1 MPPHSELR
9 MVATGEDGRRCYT
22 PGGALLR
29 GTSRSAGL
37 GVCPNLARIIFRD
50 AYPVL
55 CAARV
60 TFPAVTDWHN
70 PGVRLPAR
78 AVPVPCRRQWKR
90 LPSGMG
96 EVHMQS
102 HNQGPVRGQ
111 RRPPQPEGQRHSA
124 PRAAVETPA
133 SLDLSASAAEA
144 AAEANPASVAKPV
157 SAVPSRPRD
166 SSWDEIVR
174 ETFAHIKVVGI
185 GGAGGN
191 AVNRMIDAGVD
202 GIEFVSVNT
211 DAQALMGSK
220 APVYVRIG
228 DKLTKGLGAGGRP
241 EIGERAAEESSD
253 SLGEMVRGADMI
265 FITGGMGGG
274 TGTGAAPVIAK
285 HARAAGALTVG
296 VVTKP
301 FDFEG
306 TRRRRAAEEG
316 IARLREN
323 VDALIVIPNQRLLE
337 MVDAK
342 TSIEEAFGMADDVLR
357 QGIGGISDL
366 ITKPGVIN
374 LDFADVKTVMK
385 EAGSALMAIGHGTG
399 ETRCID
405 AAQEAIESP
414 LLEMN
419 IQGATGVLY
428 NITGGSS
435 LTLLE
440 TSEAA
445 EVIRAAVDEEA
456 EIIYGTSIDPTLGDA
471 VRITLIATGFDQGGG
486 IFDSAIPRAPRE
498 PRPMRDREPERT
510 YRPAAP
516 PLSTPPRA
524 NSAGTSPASPY
535 PEDDWVAESSIIKFL
550 RER

>member
-1 MPPHSELR
+1 
-9 MVATGEDGRRCYT
+9 
-22 PGGALLR
+22 
-29 GTSRSAGL
+29 
-37 GVCPNLARIIFRD
+37 
-50 AYPVL
+50 
-55 CAARV
+55 
-60 TFPAVTDWHN
+60 
-70 PGVRLPAR
+70 
-78 AVPVPCRRQWKR
+78 
-90 LPSGMG
+90 
-96 EVHMQS
+96 MQS
-102 HNQGPVRGQ
+102 HNKGPVRGQ
-111 RRPPQPEGQRHSA
+111 RRPPQADGQRNSFSG
-124 PRAAVETPA
+124 AA
-133 SLDLSASAAEA
+133 LEA
-144 AAEANPASVAKPV
+144 APGPLELNAAAREPTPPPAEPAPAP
-157 SAVPSRPRD
+157 AASRPAPVQRTRD
-166 SSWDEIVR
+166 TSWDDLVR

-191 AVNRMIDAGVD
+191 AVNRMIDSGVD

-241 EIGERAAEESSD
+241 EIGERAAEESAD
-253 SLGEMVRGADMI
+253 TLGEMVRGADMV
-265 FITGGMGGG
+265 FITAGMGGG

-316 IARLREN
+316 ISRLRET
-323 VDALIVIPNQRLLE
+323 VDALIVIPNQRLLD

-342 TSIEEAFGMADDVLR
+342 TSIEEAFGLADDVLR

-385 EAGSALMAIGHGTG
+385 EAGSALMAIGHGSG

-405 AAQEAIESP
+405 AAQQAIESP

-428 NITGGSS
+428 NITGGTD
-435 LTLLE
+435 LTLVE

-456 EIIYGTSIDPTLGDA
+456 EIIYGTSIDPSLGDA
-471 VRITLIATGFDQGGG
+471 VRITLIATGFDQGGDF
-486 IFDSAIPRAPRE
+486 FDTGLRPPVRE
-498 PRPMRDREPERT
+498 PRPMREPERNA
-510 YRPAAP
+510 YRAPVSPPISSPPRNSTPTTSPAAP
-516 PLSTPPRA
+516 FQ
-524 NSAGTSPASPY
+524 
-535 PEDDWVAESSIIKFL
+535 EDDWVAESSIIKFL

>member
-1 MPPHSELR
+1 
-9 MVATGEDGRRCYT
+9 
-22 PGGALLR
+22 
-29 GTSRSAGL
+29 
-37 GVCPNLARIIFRD
+37 
-50 AYPVL
+50 
-55 CAARV
+55 
-60 TFPAVTDWHN
+60 
-70 PGVRLPAR
+70 
-78 AVPVPCRRQWKR
+78 
-90 LPSGMG
+90 
-96 EVHMQS
+96 MQS

-111 RRPPQPEGQRHSA
+111 RRPPQPEGQRNDR
-124 PRAAVETPA
+124 PRAH
-133 SLDLSASAAEA
+133 LEA
-144 AAEANPASVAKPV
+144 AAAPLEMATPAPEPASDPPPTPVPAKPV
-157 SAVPSRPRD
+157 DASARARD
-166 SSWDEIVR
+166 PYWDDVMR

-241 EIGERAAEESSD
+241 EIGERAAEESAD
-253 SLGEMVRGADMI
+253 TLGEMVRGADMV
-265 FITGGMGGG
+265 FITAGMGGG
-274 TGTGAAPVIAK
+274 TGTGAAPVVAK

-316 IARLREN
+316 IARLRET
-323 VDALIVIPNQRLLE
+323 VDALIVIPNQRLLD

-342 TSIEEAFGMADDVLR
+342 TSIEEAFGLADDVLR

-366 ITKPGVIN
+366 IIKPGIIN

-385 EAGSALMAIGHGTG
+385 EAGSALMAIGHGSG

-405 AAQEAIESP
+405 AAQQAIESP

-428 NITGGSS
+428 NITGGTD
-435 LTLLE
+435 LTLIE

-456 EIIYGTSIDPTLGDA
+456 EIIYGTSVDPSLGDS
-471 VRITLIATGFDQGGG
+471 VRITLIATGFEQNGDF
-486 IFDSAIPRAPRE
+486 FDTSLRGVSRE
-498 PRPMRDREPERT
+498 PRPMREPERT
-510 YRPAAP
+510 YRPVTPAP
-516 PLSTPPRA
+516 VSSPPRA
-524 NSAGTSPASPY
+524 TTQGTSPGAPY

>member
-1 MPPHSELR
+1 
-9 MVATGEDGRRCYT
+9 V
-22 PGGALLR
+22 
-29 GTSRSAGL
+29 
-37 GVCPNLARIIFRD
+37 
-50 AYPVL
+50 
-55 CAARV
+55 
-60 TFPAVTDWHN
+60 
-70 PGVRLPAR
+70 PAR
-78 AVPVPCRRQWKR
+78 PVAA
-90 LPSGMG
+90 
-96 EVHMQS
+96 
-102 HNQGPVRGQ
+102 
-111 RRPPQPEGQRHSA
+111 A
-124 PRAAVETPA
+124 PRA
-133 SLDLSASAAEA
+133 
-144 AAEANPASVAKPV
+144 
-157 SAVPSRPRD
+157 RD
-166 SSWDEIVR
+166 ASWDELVR
-174 ETFAHIKVVGI
+174 ETFAQIKVVGI

-191 AVNRMIDAGVD
+191 AVNRMIDAGVN

-241 EIGERAAEESSD
+241 EIGERAAEESAD
-253 SLGEMVRGADMI
+253 SLAEMVRGADMI
-265 FITGGMGGG
+265 FITAGMGGG

-285 HARAAGALTVG
+285 HSRAAGALTVG

-385 EAGSALMAIGHGTG
+385 EAGSALMAIGYGTG

-405 AAQEAIESP
+405 AAQQAIESP

-428 NITGGSS
+428 NITGGQD
-435 LTLLE
+435 LTLIE

-456 EIIYGTSIDPTLGDA
+456 EIIYGTSIDPSLGDG
-471 VRITLIATGFDQGGG
+471 VRITLIATGFEQGGDF
-486 IFDSAIPRAPRE
+486 FDSAIRGIARD
-498 PRPMRDREPERT
+498 PRPMREPDRG
-510 YRPAAP
+510 YRPPPPAAV
-516 PLSTPPRA
+516 STPPRG
-524 NSAGTSPASPY
+524 STQGTSPAAPY
-535 PEDDWVAESSIIKFL
+535 PEDEWVAESSIIKFL

>member
-1 MPPHSELR
+1 
-9 MVATGEDGRRCYT
+9 
-22 PGGALLR
+22 
-29 GTSRSAGL
+29 
-37 GVCPNLARIIFRD
+37 
-50 AYPVL
+50 
-55 CAARV
+55 
-60 TFPAVTDWHN
+60 
-70 PGVRLPAR
+70 
-78 AVPVPCRRQWKR
+78 
-90 LPSGMG
+90 
-96 EVHMQS
+96 MQS

-111 RRPPQPEGQRHSA
+111 RRPPQSDDQRNAPHRGVVEAAPAPLDMNVAAREPSSA
-124 PRAAVETPA
+124 PAQAPVAEPA
-133 SLDLSASAAEA
+133 PVPIA
-144 AAEANPASVAKPV
+144 AKPV
-157 SAVPSRPRD
+157 AAVQRTRD
-166 SSWDEIVR
+166 AAWEDIVR

-220 APVYVRIG
+220 APDYVRIG

-241 EIGERAAEESSD
+241 EIGERAAEESAD
-253 SLGEMVRGADMI
+253 TLGEMVRGADMVV
-265 FITGGMGGG
+265 ITAGMGGG

-316 IARLREN
+316 IATLRET
-323 VDALIVIPNQRLLE
+323 VDALIVIPNQRLLD

-342 TSIEEAFGMADDVLR
+342 TSIEEAFGLADDVLR

-374 LDFADVKTVMK
+374 LDFADVKTVMR
-385 EAGSALMAIGHGTG
+385 EAGSALMAIGHGSG

-405 AAQEAIESP
+405 AAQQAIESP

-428 NITGGSS
+428 NITGGTG
-435 LTLLE
+435 LTLVE

-445 EVIRAAVDEEA
+445 EIIRAAVDEEA
-456 EIIYGTSIDPTLGDA
+456 EIIYGTSVDPTLGDA
-471 VRITLIATGFDQGGG
+471 VRITLIATGFEQGGDF
-486 IFDSAIPRAPRE
+486 FDSTVRSPARE
-498 PRPMRDREPERT
+498 PRPMREPDRT
-510 YRPAAP
+510 YRPAASP
-516 PLSTPPRA
+516 PISSPPRVS
-524 NSAGTSPASPY
+524 NQGTSPATPFQ
-535 PEDDWVAESSIIKFL
+535 EDDWVAESSIIKFL

>member
-1 MPPHSELR
+1 M
-9 MVATGEDGRRCYT
+9 
-22 PGGALLR
+22 
-29 GTSRSAGL
+29 RS
-37 GVCPNLARIIFRD
+37 
-50 AYPVL
+50 
-55 CAARV
+55 
-60 TFPAVTDWHN
+60 H
-70 PGVRLPAR
+70 
-78 AVPVPCRRQWKR
+78 
-90 LPSGMG
+90 
-96 EVHMQS
+96 
-102 HNQGPVRGQ
+102 
-111 RRPPQPEGQRHSA
+111 
-124 PRAAVETPA
+124 
-133 SLDLSASAAEA
+133 
-144 AAEANPASVAKPV
+144 
-157 SAVPSRPRD
+157 D
-166 SSWDEIVR
+166 SWGDVIPD
-174 ETFAHIKVVGI
+174 TFAHIKVVGI

-191 AVNRMIDAGVD
+191 AVNRMIDSGVD

-241 EIGERAAEESSD
+241 EIGERAAEESAD
-253 SLGEMVRGADMI
+253 SLGEMVRGADMV
-265 FITGGMGGG
+265 FITAGMGGG

-285 HARAAGALTVG
+285 HARSAGALTVG

-316 IARLREN
+316 IARLRDT
-323 VDALIVIPNQRLLE
+323 VDALIVIPNQRLLD

-342 TSIEEAFGMADDVLR
+342 TSIEEAFGLADDVLR

-385 EAGSALMAIGHGTG
+385 EAGSALMAIGHGSG

-405 AAQEAIESP
+405 AAREAIESP

-428 NITGGSS
+428 NITGGDG

-445 EVIRAAVDEEA
+445 EIIRAAVDEEA
-456 EIIYGTSIDPTLGDA
+456 EIIYGTSIDPSLGDT
-471 VRITLIATGFDQGGG
+471 VRITLIATGFDQNGG
-486 IFDSAIPRAPRE
+486 FFEAALPRARE
-498 PRPMRDREPERT
+498 PRPMREPDLG
-510 YRPAAP
+510 YRPAAAP
-516 PLSTPPRA
+516 PISSPPRG
-524 NSAGTSPASPY
+524 SVQGTSPVTPY

>member
-1 MPPHSELR
+1 
-9 MVATGEDGRRCYT
+9 
-22 PGGALLR
+22 
-29 GTSRSAGL
+29 
-37 GVCPNLARIIFRD
+37 
-50 AYPVL
+50 
-55 CAARV
+55 
-60 TFPAVTDWHN
+60 
-70 PGVRLPAR
+70 
-78 AVPVPCRRQWKR
+78 
-90 LPSGMG
+90 
-96 EVHMQS
+96 MQS

-111 RRPPQPEGQRHSA
+111 RRPPEAQRNGLQRPAADSAAPFDDAAEPVPQEPVRMSA
-124 PRAAVETPA
+124 PVPAPAPVPNSSRAASVPA
-133 SLDLSASAAEA
+133 RNDY
-144 AAEANPASVAKPV
+144 
-157 SAVPSRPRD
+157 
-166 SSWDEIVR
+166 WDDVVR
-174 ETFAHIKVVGI
+174 ETFAKIKVVGV

-220 APVYVRIG
+220 APMYVRIG

-241 EIGERAAEESSD
+241 EIGERAAEESAD
-253 SLGEMVRGADMI
+253 TIGEMVRGADMV
-265 FITGGMGGG
+265 FITAGMGGG
-274 TGTGAAPVIAK
+274 TGTGAAPVVAK

-316 IARLREN
+316 IARLRET
-323 VDALIVIPNQRLLE
+323 VDALIVIPNQRLLD

-342 TSIEEAFGMADDVLR
+342 TSIEEAFGLADDVLR

-385 EAGSALMAIGHGTG
+385 EAGSALMAIGYGNG

-405 AAQEAIESP
+405 AAQQAIESP

-428 NITGGSS
+428 NITGGTN

-456 EIIYGTSIDPTLGDA
+456 EIIYGTSIDPSLGDG
-471 VRITLIATGFDQGGG
+471 VRITLIATGFDQRGDFFESLGRPQ
-486 IFDSAIPRAPRE
+486 ARE
-498 PRPMRDREPERT
+498 PRPMREPERPA
-510 YRPAAP
+510 YRP
-516 PLSTPPRA
+516 T
-524 NSAGTSPASPY
+524 NSAPAPAPSNPPQRQSAPQRSERTEQSASF

>member
-1 MPPHSELR
+1 VETAPAPLDLNAAVREPSPTAEPTPAAPPAKPAPVQR
-9 MVATGEDGRRCYT
+9 T
-22 PGGALLR
+22 
-29 GTSRSAGL
+29 
-37 GVCPNLARIIFRD
+37 RD
-50 AYPVL
+50 A
-55 CAARV
+55 A
-60 TFPAVTDWHN
+60 
-70 PGVRLPAR
+70 
-78 AVPVPCRRQWKR
+78 
-90 LPSGMG
+90 
-96 EVHMQS
+96 
-102 HNQGPVRGQ
+102 
-111 RRPPQPEGQRHSA
+111 
-124 PRAAVETPA
+124 
-133 SLDLSASAAEA
+133 
-144 AAEANPASVAKPV
+144 
-157 SAVPSRPRD
+157 
-166 SSWDEIVR
+166 WDDIVR

-191 AVNRMIDAGVD
+191 AVNRMIDSGVD

-241 EIGERAAEESSD
+241 EIGERAAEESAD
-253 SLGEMVRGADMI
+253 TLGEMVRGADMV
-265 FITGGMGGG
+265 FITAGMGGG
-274 TGTGAAPVIAK
+274 TGTGAAPVVAK

-316 IARLREN
+316 ISRLRET
-323 VDALIVIPNQRLLE
+323 VDALIVIPNQRLLD

-342 TSIEEAFGMADDVLR
+342 TSIEEAFGLADDVLR

-385 EAGSALMAIGHGTG
+385 EAGSALMAIGHGAG

-405 AAQEAIESP
+405 AAQQAIESP

-428 NITGGSS
+428 NITGGTD
-435 LTLLE
+435 LTLVE

-456 EIIYGTSIDPTLGDA
+456 EIIYGTSIDPSLGDA
-471 VRITLIATGFDQGGG
+471 VRITLIATGFEQGGDF
-486 IFDSAIPRAPRE
+486 FDTAMRSPVRE
-498 PRPMRDREPERT
+498 PRPMREPDRGT
-510 YRPAAP
+510 YRPSVSPPVSAP
-516 PLSTPPRA
+516 PR
-524 NSAGTSPASPY
+524 NSVAGTSPATPFQ
-535 PEDDWVAESSIIKFL
+535 EDDWVAESSIIKFL

>member
-1 MPPHSELR
+1 
-9 MVATGEDGRRCYT
+9 
-22 PGGALLR
+22 
-29 GTSRSAGL
+29 
-37 GVCPNLARIIFRD
+37 
-50 AYPVL
+50 
-55 CAARV
+55 
-60 TFPAVTDWHN
+60 
-70 PGVRLPAR
+70 
-78 AVPVPCRRQWKR
+78 
-90 LPSGMG
+90 
-96 EVHMQS
+96 MQS

-111 RRPPQPEGQRHSA
+111 RRPPQPEVQRSA
-124 PRAAVETPA
+124 PNRQDGSANRVEIEAPLAAADSPEEPTP
-133 SLDLSASAAEA
+133 LPSAAQARPA
-144 AAEANPASVAKPV
+144 ALAPHS
-157 SAVPSRPRD
+157 RD
-166 SSWDEIVR
+166 SWGDPFPQ
-174 ETFAHIKVVGI
+174 TFAHIKVVGI

-191 AVNRMIDAGVD
+191 AVNRMIDSGVN

-241 EIGERAAEESSD
+241 EIGERAAEESAD
-253 SLGEMVRGADMI
+253 TLGEMVRGADMV
-265 FITGGMGGG
+265 FITAGMGGG
-274 TGTGAAPVIAK
+274 TGTGAAPVVAK

-306 TRRRRAAEEG
+306 TRRRRAADEG
-316 IARLREN
+316 IARLRET
-323 VDALIVIPNQRLLE
+323 VDALIVIPNQRLLD
-337 MVDAK
+337 MVDSK
-342 TSIEEAFGMADDVLR
+342 TSIEEAFGLADDVLR

-366 ITKPGVIN
+366 ITKPGIIN

-385 EAGSALMAIGHGTG
+385 EAGSALMAIGHGSG

-405 AAQEAIESP
+405 AAREAIESP

-428 NITGGSS
+428 NITGGTD

-445 EVIRAAVDEEA
+445 EIIRAAVDEEA
-456 EIIYGTSIDPTLGDA
+456 EIIYGTSIDPSLGDS
-471 VRITLIATGFDQGGG
+471 VRITLIATGFDQGGDF
-486 IFDSAIPRAPRE
+486 FDSTLRRPVRE
-498 PRPMRDREPERT
+498 PRPMREPDRAA
-510 YRPAAP
+510 YRPPTAPLAAP
-516 PLSTPPRA
+516 VSSPPRGA
-524 NSAGTSPASPY
+524 APSASPVTSF